1 MGSRTTDA
9 LVAEI
14 KTLASQRKEEKLQI
28 QKDMVELRDEHN
40 WSTREIAAATEIPQ
54 QTVVNWLQ
62 AYDEAVTNLGQPSR
76 LTPQSV
82 QAASDRRVAQRVLR
96 EQPTE
101 VVEQMIREL
110 PRERRQAVLAEF
122 GDGYAQARRDF
133 DERERNLTPAQRSE
147 REAAGDAVTKPIREA
162 MAHFAVPLK
171 VVPLLEEATDALR
184 ELISD
189 HSLTPELISAIDEAD
204 AEWRTELEVA
214 RAMAGLE
221 VQS

>member
-1 MGSRTTDA
+1 MGRSTSA

-14 KTLASQRKEEKLQI
+14 KTLATQRKEEKLQI

-54 QTVVNWLQ
+54 HTVVNWLQ
-62 AYDEAVTNLGQPSR
+62 AYDEAVSNLAQPSR
-76 LTPQSV
+76 LTPASV

-110 PRERRQAVLAEF
+110 PSERRQAVLAEF
-122 GDGYAQARRDF
+122 GDGYAQARRAF
-133 DERERNLTPAQRSE
+133 DEHERNLTPTQLKE
-147 REAAGDAVTKPIREA
+147 REAGRQAVHSHVGKVLAPIKA
-162 MAHFAVPLK
+162 MSVTNYLDM
-171 VVPLLEEATDALR
+171 ATETVK
-184 ELISD
+184 ELIAD
-189 HSLTPELISAIDEAD
+189 QSLTPEMVVEIERSLAD
-204 AEWRTELEVA
+204 FLTELEVA

-221 VQS
+221 VGS